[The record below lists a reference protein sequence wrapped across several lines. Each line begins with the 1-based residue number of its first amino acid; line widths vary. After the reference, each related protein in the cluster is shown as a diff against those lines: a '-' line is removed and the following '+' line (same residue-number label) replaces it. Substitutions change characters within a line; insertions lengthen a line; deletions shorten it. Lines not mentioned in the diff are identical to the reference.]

1 MFAKRIIIGLVALF
15 LLVSCSDPNLPKID
29 SKTEIIKSQITD
41 LKSSLDERTLVNAA
55 ILESYIVKTKA
66 SNPEYESILT
76 ALSRQYTSKNSGVAK
91 LEERLAAAHKD
102 LGSGVLTSG
111 EALAELENLK
121 LASDKDTFNDSLVDE
136 INTVA
141 ALSNG
146 ALKPLNQPEGKE
158 LKAGANLV
166 GNPTYGR
173 WRQGGGSS
181 FWVWYGQYSMFRS
194 VFGRPRYSSWYYNRP
209 WSYGYDVYNNNYGSR
224 RWKQSENQTLNQNYN
239 KVREYGRTT
248 NRKPSNYA
256 NRANSKVMA
265 RPSGRGNSLS
275 STRRRT
281 ASYGPSASKK
291 ASPYSSSSRSGT
303 RSRSSRGG
311 K

>member
-1 MFAKRIIIGLVALF
+1 MFAKRIIIGLIALF
-15 LLVSCSDPNLPKID
+15 LLVSCSDPNLPKIE
-29 SKTEIIKSQITD
+29 SKTETIKTQISA
-41 LKSSLDERTLVNAA
+41 LKTSLDERTLVNAA

-66 SNPEYESILT
+66 SNPEYENILK
-76 ALSRQYTSKNSGVAK
+76 ALGRQHTSENSGVAK
-91 LEERLAAAHKD
+91 LEERLAAIHKD
-102 LGSGVLTSG
+102 LGSGALTSG
-111 EALAELENLK
+111 GALVELENLK
-121 LASDKDTFNDSLVDE
+121 LASDQDTFNDSLVDE

-146 ALKPLNQPEGKE
+146 ALQPLNQPEGQE
-158 LKAGANLV
+158 PKAGANLV

-173 WRQGGGSS
+173 WQHRGGSS

-194 VFGRPRYSSWYYNRP
+194 VFGRPLYSSWYYNRP
-209 WSYGYDVYNNNYGSR
+209 WSYGYDVYHNNYGSR
-224 RWKQSENQTLNQNYN
+224 RWKQSESQTLNQNYN

-256 NRANSKVMA
+256 NRANSKVKA
-265 RPSGRGNSLS
+265 RTSGRGDSLS

-281 ASYGPSASKK
+281 ATYGPSASKK

-303 RSRSSRGG
+303 RSRSRRGG